1 MRGTSTEAAKL
12 PSAPDVPSPALGPE
26 NRSPMP
32 DFAGNPW
39 PWTKTPLDG
48 GPVAGVSTIEAVTA
62 KFDSPPKKPSVVPTL
77 TEWPPYVASGTVS
90 EPVKAPAALAWIVPV
105 TVSSNETC
113 SSTFAGALEPPK
125 RMRVPTGPVAGVLVI
140 GRFFVAAH
148 STAVPKIW
156 FAAVV
161 QARWKANNGPY
172 AA

>member
-12 PSAPDVPSPALGPE
+12 PSAPDVPSPAVCPE
-26 NRSPMP
+26 NRRPMP

-62 KFDSPPKKPSVVPTL
+62 KFDSPPKKPSGVPTL
-77 TEWPPYVASGTVS
+77 TECPPYVASGTVS

-113 SSTFAGALEPPK
+113 SSTVAGALEPPK
-125 RMRVPTGPVAGVLVI
+125 WMRVPTGPVAGVLGI
-140 GRFFVAAH
+140 GRVFVLAQRNEF
-148 STAVPKIW
+148 TKIW
-156 FAAVV
+156 VRGVV
-161 QARWKANNGPY
+161 EVDWRRR
-172 AA
+172 